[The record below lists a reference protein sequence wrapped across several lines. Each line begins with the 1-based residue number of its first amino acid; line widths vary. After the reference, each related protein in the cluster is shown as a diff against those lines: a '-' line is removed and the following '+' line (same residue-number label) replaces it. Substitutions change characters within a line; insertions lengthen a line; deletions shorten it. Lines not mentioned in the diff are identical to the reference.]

1 MDLLEQLRVNMA
13 PGADYEG
20 DEHDLVVPHPLPV
33 RLIAYYL
40 PQFHPIPDND
50 RWWGK
55 GFTEWT
61 NVTKALPRYLGHY
74 QPRLPGGL
82 GFYDLRLPDTLREQA
97 ELAKRHGIA
106 GFCIHY
112 YWFAGRRLLETPL
125 ELLLSHPEID
135 LPFCLNWAN
144 EPWSRIWDGSERK
157 LLIEQ
162 KHSPEDD
169 IAFATALEPALADP
183 RYIRIDGRPLIMLY
197 RPSLL
202 PEPSATI
209 ERWREHFSRRGLGDP
224 YVVMPQ
230 RAGDTDP
237 TIYGMDAA
245 AGFPPHP
252 DGWDLP
258 PSSGLALLDEGFRGR
273 ALSYDALVEQ
283 AATQPH
289 PAFTAFPGV
298 CPGWDNEARREG
310 RGTGFIGSTPRKY
323 GAWLEHSCRR
333 ALQMTS
339 ADERIVF
346 INAWNEW
353 AEGAYL
359 EPDRHYGYAYLRETA
374 RVLGR
379 LARPAGVKM
388 SGAASLGSGKLRPAA
403 PSRPIDGLIR
413 AVRRRGAKAA
423 EALADALRPD
433 G

>member
-13 PGADYEG
+13 PGPDFEA
-20 DEHDLVVPHPLPV
+20 DEHDLTLPRPLPV

-40 PQFHPIPDND
+40 PQFHPIAEND

-61 NVTKALPRYLGHY
+61 NVTRALPRYRDHY

-97 ELAKRHGIA
+97 QLAKRHGIA
-106 GFCIHY
+106 GFCIHF
-112 YWFAGRRLLETPL
+112 YWFAGRRLLEKPL
-125 ELLLSHPEID
+125 ELLLSHREID

-144 EPWSRIWDGSERK
+144 EPWSRVWEGTERR

-169 IAFATALEPALADP
+169 IAFATAIEPAVADP

-197 RPSLL
+197 RPGLL
-202 PEPSATI
+202 PDAAATVD
-209 ERWREHFSRRGLGDP
+209 RWRNHFSRRGLGNP
-224 YVVMPQ
+224 YIVMPQ
-230 RAGDTDP
+230 RAGNSDRP
-237 TIYGMDAA
+237 AFGMNAA

-252 DGWDLP
+252 DGWNLP
-258 PSSGLALLDEGFRGR
+258 PSDGLTLLDPDFRGR
-273 ALSYDALVEQ
+273 ALSYDALVEK
-283 AATQPH
+283 ATTSPRQD
-289 PAFTAFPGV
+289 FTVFPGV
-298 CPGWDNEARREG
+298 CPSWDNEARRAG

-323 GAWLEHSCRR
+323 GAWLEHACRR
-333 ALQMTS
+333 ALEMTN

-359 EPDRHYGYAYLRETA
+359 EPDRRYGYAYLRETA
-374 RVLGR
+374 RALSR
-379 LARPAGVKM
+379 LAHPASVKNPLTV
-388 SGAASLGSGKLRPAA
+388 SLGSECRPATPPRA
-403 PSRPIDGLIR
+403 INGLIR
-413 AVRRRGAKAA
+413 AVRRRGANAA

-433 G
+433 

>member
-13 PGADYEG
+13 PGLDFEADEC
-20 DEHDLVVPHPLPV
+20 DLTLPRALPV

-40 PQFHPIPDND
+40 PQFHPIAEND

-61 NVTKALPRYLGHY
+61 NVTRALPRYRDHY

-97 ELAKRHGIA
+97 QLAKRHGIA
-106 GFCIHY
+106 GFCIHF
-112 YWFAGRRLLETPL
+112 YWFAGRRLLEKPL
-125 ELLLSHPEID
+125 ELLLSHREID

-144 EPWSRIWDGSERK
+144 EPWSRVWDGTERK

-169 IAFATALEPALADP
+169 IAFATAIEPALADP
-183 RYIRIDGRPLIMLY
+183 RYVRIDGRPLIMLY
-197 RPSLL
+197 RPGLL
-202 PEPSATI
+202 PDAAATVD
-209 ERWREHFSRRGLGDP
+209 RWRDHFGRRGLGNP
-224 YVVMPQ
+224 YIVLPQ
-230 RAGDTDP
+230 RAGNSDP
-237 TIYGMDAA
+237 LAFGMNAA

-252 DGWDLP
+252 DGWNLP
-258 PSSGLALLDEGFRGR
+258 PSDGLTLLDPGFRGR
-273 ALSYDALVEQ
+273 ALSYDALVEK
-283 AATQPH
+283 ATTTPPPQD
-289 PAFTAFPGV
+289 FTVFPGV
-298 CPGWDNEARREG
+298 CPSWDNEARRAG

-323 GAWLEHSCRR
+323 GAWLEHACRR
-333 ALQMTS
+333 ALEMPN

-359 EPDRHYGYAYLRETA
+359 EPDRRYGYAYLRETA
-374 RVLGR
+374 RVLSR
-379 LARPAGVKM
+379 LAHPPSIKIPVTVP
-388 SGAASLGSGKLRPAA
+388 LGSESPPPPPPRA
-403 PSRPIDGLIR
+403 INGLIR
-413 AVRRRGAKAA
+413 AVRRRGANAA

-433 G
+433 

>member
-1 MDLLEQLRVNMA
+1 MNMA
-13 PGADYEG
+13 PGPHFEA
-20 DEHDLVVPHPLPV
+20 DEHALTVPGPAPV

-40 PQFHPIPDND
+40 PQFHPIPEND

-61 NVTKALPRYLGHY
+61 NVTRALPRYRGHY

-82 GFYDLRLPDTLREQA
+82 GFYDLRVPDTLREQA

-106 GFCIHY
+106 GFCIHF
-112 YWFAGRRLLETPL
+112 YWFAGHRLLERPL
-125 ELLLSHPEID
+125 ELLLRHPEID

-144 EPWSRIWDGSERK
+144 EPWSRVWDGSERQ

-169 IAFATALEPALADP
+169 IAFATAIEPALWDP

-197 RPSLL
+197 RPALL
-202 PEPSATI
+202 PDAAATI
-209 ERWREHFSRRGLGDP
+209 DRWREHFSRRGLGNP
-224 YVVMPQ
+224 YVIMPQ
-230 RAGDTDP
+230 RAGNTGP
-237 TIYGMDAA
+237 GASVMDAA

-258 PSSGLALLDEGFRGR
+258 PNGGLTLLDPGFRGR
-273 ALSYDALVEQ
+273 ALSYDALVER
-283 AATQPH
+283 AMSQPPH
-289 PAFTAFPGV
+289 SFAVFPGV
-298 CPGWDNEARREG
+298 CPGWDNEARRAG
-310 RGTGFIGSTPRKY
+310 RGTGFVGSTPRKY
-323 GAWLEHSCRR
+323 GAWLEHACRR
-333 ALQMTS
+333 ALQMTN
-339 ADERIVF
+339 AEERIVF

-374 RVLGR
+374 RTLSR
-379 LARPAGVKM
+379 LADPAEFRIPVANSLRSEGTGPE
-388 SGAASLGSGKLRPAA
+388 GA
-403 PSRPIDGLIR
+403 SRPINGLIR
-413 AVRRRGAKAA
+413 AVRRRGANAV

-433 G
+433 